1 MTSTD
6 RAFFEHAHA
15 DGDPWDLAT
24 DTYEQERYDTVV
36 AHVPPGRYASAF
48 EPGCSIGELTA
59 RLAGRC
65 EHVESIDLAASAVRQ
80 AAWRCRD
87 LHNVTIRQGALPD
100 DIPERAFDLIAFV
113 EIGYYFTPEQLTAIC
128 RELDTRLAP
137 GGRLVAAHW
146 IGRSPD
152 HVMTGE
158 AVHDVLRSTIT
169 ARLCR
174 HEVHPDA
181 RRAGFVLDV
190 WDRPPSV
197 AP

>member
-6 RAFFEHAHA
+6 RAFFEQAHAH
-15 DGDPWDLAT
+15 GDPWDLAT
-24 DTYEQERYDTVV
+24 DPYEQRRYDTVV
-36 AHVPPGRYASAF
+36 THVPPGRYGSAF

-59 RLAGRC
+59 RLAARC
-65 EHVESIDLAASAVRQ
+65 EHIEAIDLAASAIRQ
-80 AAWRCRD
+80 ARRRCQG

-100 DIPERAFDLIAFV
+100 DIPERPFDLIAFV
-113 EIGYYFTPEQLTAIC
+113 EIGYYFTPEVLTAIC
-128 RELDTRLAP
+128 RELDTRLAG

-158 AVHDVLRSTIT
+158 AVHDLLRSTLT
-169 ARLCR
+169 AGHQRY
-174 HEVHPDA
+174 EVHPDP

-197 AP
+197 AS